1 MSTRMLLACGASILC
16 LSATQAQ
23 AEIELGL
30 ATALTGQ
37 IAALGQQSRRG
48 AEAAIEDINEK
59 GGVLGEELV
68 LTAGD
73 DACDPKQA
81 VALAN
86 QFVSDGVEIVIGHLC
101 SSAAIAAADVYAEE
115 GTVML
120 TASATSPALTAK
132 AYDTIFRAC
141 GRDDQQAT
149 LAAELILKQFPDK
162 RIAIVHDKGA
172 YGQGLAMEMEKALAN
187 AGVTPAY
194 TGSIAAGERD
204 YSALITRLKA
214 DNVDVLYYGGY
225 HSELGLI
232 ARQAAQQG
240 YDLQLIAA
248 DGLAT
253 DEYWAIA
260 GEAGEGT
267 LFTFSPD
274 PKRNPEITSIL
285 EELRAEGP
293 EPDNFT
299 LYHYAAVQIL
309 AQAIEEAGSADP
321 EAVAEAL
328 HSGTFD
334 TIVGTMQFDE
344 RGDLTK
350 PDYVFYEWKDGSYDY
365 AAQ

>member
-1 MSTRMLLACGASILC
+1 MSIRKLLACGASVLC

-23 AEIELGL
+23 AEIEIGL

-37 IAALGQQSRRG
+37 IAALGQQARRG
-48 AEAAIEDINEK
+48 AEAAIEDINAK
-59 GGVLGEELV
+59 GGVLGEEIV
-68 LTAGD
+68 LAAGD

-86 QFVSDGVEIVIGHLC
+86 QFVSDGTGIIIGHLC
-101 SSAAIAAADVYAEE
+101 SAAAIAAADVYAEE
-115 GTVML
+115 GMVML

-149 LAAELILKQFPDK
+149 LAAELIMKQFPDT
-162 RIAIVHDKGA
+162 RIAVVHDKGA
-172 YGQGLAMEMEKALAN
+172 YGQGLAMELEKALTD

-194 TGSIAAGERD
+194 TGSIAAGEKD

-214 DNVDVLYYGGY
+214 DDIDVLYYGGY

-232 ARQAAQQG
+232 ARQAEQQG
-240 YDLQLIAA
+240 FKPQLIAA

-253 DEYWAIA
+253 DEYWSIA

-274 PKRNPEITSIL
+274 PKRNPEIGSIL
-285 EELRAEGP
+285 QELRADGP

-309 AQAIEEAGSADP
+309 AQAIEAAGSAEPD
-321 EAVAEAL
+321 AVAEAL
-328 HSGTFD
+328 HAGTFD

-344 RGDLTK
+344 NGDLTK
-350 PDYVFYEWKDGSYDY
+350 PDYVFYEWQDGGYDY